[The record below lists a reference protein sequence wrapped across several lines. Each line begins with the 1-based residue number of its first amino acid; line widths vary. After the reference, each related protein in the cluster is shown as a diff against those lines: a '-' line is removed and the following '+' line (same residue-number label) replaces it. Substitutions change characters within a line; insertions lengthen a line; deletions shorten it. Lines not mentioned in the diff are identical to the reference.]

1 MQPRT
6 KTGTE
11 EEGALGGF
19 HRGRD
24 RVSSYQEVGLR
35 FLGELLGFF
44 ENHVGMDVEESKRGL
59 CLPAGVILIV
69 HAT

>member
-6 KTGTE
+6 KTETA
-11 EEGALGGF
+11 EEGAVGGF

-24 RVSSYQEVGLR
+24 RVSSYQEVGVR
-35 FLGELLGFF
+35 FLGKLLGFF
-44 ENHVGMDVEESKRGL
+44 QNHVGMDVEESTRDL
-59 CLPAGVILIV
+59 CLLAGVILPV